1 MQEGKSVSTHI
12 DSFTKAILDL
22 ENIDVE
28 IDDEDQAIMLLC
40 SLPPSY
46 ENFVD
51 TMMYGRETLSKEDVE
66 SALNSKELKKK
77 VTTKSHD
84 SSSEG
89 LVARGR
95 TEKKEHN
102 RRGRSRSKSK
112 TRKLKCFKCHKEGHF
127 RKDCPER
134 KGKEK
139 SNSGE
144 MAGVATDAAETNSD
158 GAEVLSVTVVCK
170 VVGIGAIKIKM
181 HDGIVRTLSD
191 VRHIPE
197 LKKNLISLGTLDSN
211 GCTYKAG
218 GGVMR
223 ISKGALVVMK
233 GLKQNG
239 LYFLQGSTITGAAGV
254 SSSDSDSEITKLW
267 HMRLGHMS
275 ERGMDELTKQG
286 LLCGQKTRKLDF
298 CEHCIFGKQCRVKF
312 RTAVHRTKGTLDYIH
327 SDLWG
332 PSRVPSLGGGLYM
345 LTFIDDYSRKVWV
358 YILKHKREAF
368 VQFKQWKAMVEK
380 QTGKQFKRLR
390 TDNGLE
396 FCNSAF
402 NEFCKNEGIVRH
414 RTVRNTP
421 QQNGVAEWMN
431 RTILEKTR
439 CILSNAGLPRKFW
452 AEAVNTAC
460 YLINRSPSTAIECK
474 TPVEVWSP
482 APADYT
488 NLRIFG
494 CPAYAHVNDG
504 KLEPRARK
512 CIFLGYADG
521 VKGYRLWCLDG
532 KSPKCIISRDVTF
545 DESTMLKPKE
555 CQDAGK
561 VEDQNGASKQVE
573 LEKEAP
579 EKLQDKVQTDVP
591 VQQDVEE
598 MQSSNEESAVPDDY
612 MLTRDRERRQIKKL
626 QRYGYEDIVA
636 YALNTAESI
645 ESEPVT
651 YRDAIT
657 SKESVKWAVAMGEE
671 LNLFTRIRLGR
682 VEDTRFKARLVTKGY
697 TQREGVDF
705 NEVFSSVVK
714 HSSIRVLLAMVAK
727 FNLELEQL
735 DVKTAFLHGELDEQI
750 YMHQPKGFEIH
761 GKEDHVC
768 LLKKSLYG
776 LKQSPRQWYK
786 RFDTF
791 MVGNGYC
798 RSAYDNCVYH
808 KKHSN
813 GSYVYLLL
821 YVDDMSIAAKD
832 MSETNRLK
840 TQLSGEFDMKD
851 LGAAKKILGMEI
863 QRDWKAG
870 KLSLSQKRYLEKVM
884 ERFGMQSSKPV
895 NTPLAAHFKLSAAL
909 SPQTEEEV
917 EHMSRVPYASAV
929 GSIMYAMVCTRP
941 DISHAVSV
949 VSRYMDNPGKAHWQ
963 AVKWI
968 LRYLRGTIDVGIIYN
983 RSNNT
988 SGSVIGYVDSDF
1000 VGDLDRRRSLT
1011 GYVFTFASGAI
1022 SWKAA
1027 LQSKAVLSTTEAEY
1041 MAATEAVKEGI

>member
-1 MQEGKSVSTHI
+1 MAEQRRKSRI
-12 DSFTKAILDL
+12 EEADL
-22 ENIDVE
+22 
-28 IDDEDQAIMLLC
+28 
-40 SLPPSY
+40 
-46 ENFVD
+46 
-51 TMMYGRETLSKEDVE
+51 
-66 SALNSKELKKK
+66 
-77 VTTKSHD
+77 
-84 SSSEG
+84 
-89 LVARGR
+89 
-95 TEKKEHN
+95 
-102 RRGRSRSKSK
+102 
-112 TRKLKCFKCHKEGHF
+112 
-127 RKDCPER
+127 ER

-139 SNSGE
+139 SNYGE
-144 MAGVATDAAETNSD
+144 IAGVATDVAETNSD
-158 GAEVLSVTVVCK
+158 SAEVLSVTVGSSATECILDSGCSYHMCPYRDWFTNYQSIDGGKVLMGNNAVCK
-170 VVGIGAIKIKM
+170 VVGIGVIKIKM

-239 LYFLQGSTITGAAGV
+239 LYFLQGSTITGAAAV

-332 PSRVPSLGGGLYM
+332 PSRVPSRGGGLYM

-358 YILKHKREAF
+358 YILKHKHEAF
-368 VQFKQWKAMVEK
+368 AQFKQWKAMVEK
-380 QTGKQFKRLR
+380 QTSKQLKRLR

-402 NEFCKNEGIVRH
+402 NEFCKNEG
-414 RTVRNTP
+414 
-421 QQNGVAEWMN
+421 
-431 RTILEKTR
+431 
-439 CILSNAGLPRKFW
+439 
-452 AEAVNTAC
+452 
-460 YLINRSPSTAIECK
+460 
-474 TPVEVWSP
+474 
-482 APADYT
+482 
-488 NLRIFG
+488 
-494 CPAYAHVNDG
+494 
-504 KLEPRARK
+504 
-512 CIFLGYADG
+512 YADG

-532 KSPKCIISRDVTF
+532 KSPRCIISRDVTF
-545 DESTMLKPKE
+545 DESAMLKPKE

-561 VEDQNGASKQVE
+561 VEDQNGVSKQVE
-573 LEKEAP
+573 LENEAP

-591 VQQDVEE
+591 VQHHVEE

-612 MLTRDRERRQIKKL
+612 MLTQDRERRQIKKP

-645 ESEPVT
+645 ESELVT

-657 SKESVKWAVAMGEE
+657 SKESVKWAIAMGEE
-671 LNLFTRIRLGR
+671 IESLHKNQTWELVKPPKGQKIVGCKWVFKKKEGTPG
-682 VEDTRFKARLVTKGY
+682 VEETRFKARLVAKGY
-697 TQREGVDF
+697 TRREGVDF
-705 NEVFSSVVK
+705 NEVFSPVVK

-735 DVKTAFLHGELDEQI
+735 DVKTVFLHGELDKQI
-750 YMHQPKGFEIH
+750 YMHQPEGFEIH
-761 GKEDHVC
+761 GKEDHIC

-821 YVDDMSIAAKD
+821 YVDDMLIAAKD
-832 MSETNRLK
+832 MSEINGLK
-840 TQLSGEFDMKD
+840 TQLSGEFEMKD
-851 LGAAKKILGMEI
+851 LGAVKKILGMEI
-863 QRDWKAG
+863 QRDRKAG
-870 KLSLSQKRYLEKVM
+870 KLSLSQKGYLEKVM

-895 NTPLAAHFKLSAAL
+895 NTPLAAHFKLSTAF
-909 SPQTEEEV
+909 SP
-917 EHMSRVPYASAV
+917 
-929 GSIMYAMVCTRP
+929 
-941 DISHAVSV
+941 
-949 VSRYMDNPGKAHWQ
+949 
-963 AVKWI
+963 
-968 LRYLRGTIDVGIIYN
+968 
-983 RSNNT
+983 
-988 SGSVIGYVDSDF
+988 
-1000 VGDLDRRRSLT
+1000 
-1011 GYVFTFASGAI
+1011 
-1022 SWKAA
+1022 
-1027 LQSKAVLSTTEAEY
+1027 
-1041 MAATEAVKEGI
+1041 

>member
-1 MQEGKSVSTHI
+1 
-12 DSFTKAILDL
+12 
-22 ENIDVE
+22 
-28 IDDEDQAIMLLC
+28 MLMG
-40 SLPPSY
+40 
-46 ENFVD
+46 NN
-51 TMMYGRETLSKEDVE
+51 
-66 SALNSKELKKK
+66 A
-77 VTTKSHD
+77 
-84 SSSEG
+84 
-89 LVARGR
+89 
-95 TEKKEHN
+95 
-102 RRGRSRSKSK
+102 
-112 TRKLKCFKCHKEGHF
+112 
-127 RKDCPER
+127 
-134 KGKEK
+134 
-139 SNSGE
+139 
-144 MAGVATDAAETNSD
+144 
-158 GAEVLSVTVVCK
+158 VCK

-239 LYFLQGSTITGAAGV
+239 LYFLQGSTITGAAAV

-286 LLCGQKTRKLDF
+286 LLCGQKTGKLDF

-358 YILKHKREAF
+358 YILKHKHEAF
-368 VQFKQWKAMVEK
+368 AQFKQWKAMVEK
-380 QTGKQFKRLR
+380 QTGKQLKRLR

-421 QQNGVAEWMN
+421 QQNGVAERMN

-474 TPVEVWSP
+474 TPVEVWSG

-532 KSPKCIISRDVTF
+532 KSPRCIISRDVTF
-545 DESTMLKPKE
+545 DESAMLKPKE

-561 VEDQNGASKQVE
+561 VEDQNGVSKQVE

-612 MLTRDRERRQIKKL
+612 ILTRDRERRQIKKP

-671 LNLFTRIRLGR
+671 IESLHKNQTWELVKPPKGQKIVGCKWVFKKKEGTPG
-682 VEDTRFKARLVTKGY
+682 VEETRFKARLVAKGY

-705 NEVFSSVVK
+705 NEVFSPVVK

-750 YMHQPKGFEIH
+750 YMHQPEGFEIH

-821 YVDDMSIAAKD
+821 YVDDMLIAAKD
-832 MSETNRLK
+832 MSEINRLK
-840 TQLSGEFDMKD
+840 TQLSGEFEMKD

-863 QRDWKAG
+863 QRDRKAG
-870 KLSLSQKRYLEKVM
+870 KLSLSQKGYLEKVM

-968 LRYLRGTIDVGIIYN
+968 LRYLRGTTDVGIIYD

-1000 VGDLDRRRSLT
+1000 AGDLDRRRSLT

-1041 MAATEAVKEGI
+1041 MAATEAVKEAIWLTGLVEDLGLERKLVTVFCDSQSAIDLTHNPKYHEKTKHIDVRAHFIRDVIAEGAIAIIKIATAENPADMMTKTIPTVKFKHCLDLINVIST